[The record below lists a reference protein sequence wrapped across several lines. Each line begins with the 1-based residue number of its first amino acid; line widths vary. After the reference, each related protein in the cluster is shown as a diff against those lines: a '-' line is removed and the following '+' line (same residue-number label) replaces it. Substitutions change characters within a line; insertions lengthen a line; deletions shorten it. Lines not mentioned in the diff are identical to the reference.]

1 MPEARPLRRA
11 AFLDR
16 DGTICEEMGYVNHV
30 DRLQI
35 FPFAA
40 AAIRQ
45 LNEARVPVIVVTNQ
59 SGVARDIFPESLVH
73 QVHKKMISE
82 LSAGGARVDAIY
94 FCPHKTEDACECRKP
109 NPGLLERAAREHALD
124 LAASWVVGDRY
135 ADLEMGHAAGSR
147 GILVMTGYGRGEY
160 ELHRL
165 KWARQPD
172 ALAETLTEA
181 VGRILHT
188 VPAVAALRAAQ
199 KSARI
204 DWVVERKWAPVLEG
218 SSAIDEVIPFDRA
231 SAFGAPT
238 CVRRLRRKNYTCAID
253 FQGLYKSSVLAMLSA
268 APRRIGF
275 ERAWAREPGAALLYT
290 ERVVPKGRHVTEL
303 NYSLAEKAGAA
314 RPVRPEYPLR
324 VPAGGAA
331 SVRARLAEKGIGDY
345 IVVGPGGSWRAKR
358 CAAG

>member
-45 LNEARVPVIVVTNQ
+45 LNDARVPVIVVTNQ

-82 LSAGGARVDAIY
+82 LSAGGARVDTIY

-124 LAASWVVGDRY
+124 LSTSWVVGDRY

-147 GILVMTGYGRGEY
+147 GILVMTGYGHGEY
-160 ELHRL
+160 ELHHT

-172 ALAETLTEA
+172 ALAENLSEA
-181 VGRILHT
+181 VRRILN
-188 VPAVAALRAAQ
+188 
-199 KSARI
+199 
-204 DWVVERKWAPVLEG
+204 D
-218 SSAIDEVIPFDRA
+218 
-231 SAFGAPT
+231 
-238 CVRRLRRKNYTCAID
+238 
-253 FQGLYKSSVLAMLSA
+253 
-268 APRRIGF
+268 
-275 ERAWAREPGAALLYT
+275 
-290 ERVVPKGRHVTEL
+290 
-303 NYSLAEKAGAA
+303 
-314 RPVRPEYPLR
+314 
-324 VPAGGAA
+324 
-331 SVRARLAEKGIGDY
+331 
-345 IVVGPGGSWRAKR
+345 
-358 CAAG
+358 